1 MTVRHPIIAMA
12 GAAFLLCTT
21 GILNAQT
28 PPDTPP
34 PEDKTITVNRD
45 DDDDIG
51 RWGWLGLL
59 GLIGLA
65 GLMGRERRYGDD
77 RTRTRT

>member
-1 MTVRHPIIAMA
+1 MTVRNSIIAMFA
-12 GAAFLLCTT
+12 AAFLLCTT
-21 GILNAQT
+21 GTLNAQT
-28 PPDTPP
+28 PPDTAPP
-34 PEDKTITVNRD
+34 ADKTITVNRD
-45 DDDDIG
+45 DDDAG

-65 GLMGRERRYGDD
+65 GLMGRNRPYDD